1 MKCMTLYTIP
11 SGKSGS
17 TGKDSTAVCW
27 QASAW
32 CSWQGQSVVLL
43 TMCILTERAMNFVH
57 RAFMQKYIGRGPVEF
72 IPSGETKQRILFL
85 VCHSY
90 MLYLAHISDPL
101 L

>member
-1 MKCMTLYTIP
+1 MLLAGSVSGTLDNVYFDRT
-11 SGKSGS
+11 
-17 TGKDSTAVCW
+17 CY
-27 QASAW
+27 
-32 CSWQGQSVVLL
+32 
-43 TMCILTERAMNFVH
+43 EFVH
-57 RAFMQKYIGRGPVEF
+57 HAFMQKYVGRGPVEF